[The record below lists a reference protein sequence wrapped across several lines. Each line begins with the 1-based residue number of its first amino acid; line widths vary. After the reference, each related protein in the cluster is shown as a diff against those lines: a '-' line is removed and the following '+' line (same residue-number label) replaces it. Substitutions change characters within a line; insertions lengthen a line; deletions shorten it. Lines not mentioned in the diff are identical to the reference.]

1 VNGEIGDMVKA
12 GVVEAYEVKR
22 NVILGASEI
31 ACMLVRVDD
40 AIPKKIDYDLIEEMR
55 QREELA
61 KQLNQINK
69 TKKGDDKKP
78 VSSKEVL

>member
-31 ACMLVRVDD
+31 ACMLVRVDEMVMGD
-40 AIPKKIDYDLIEEMR
+40 VLKNIREDKKRMEQELDII
-55 QREELA
+55 REEAEYLW
-61 KQLNQINK
+61 KK
-69 TKKGDDKKP
+69 SKKGKRLD
-78 VSSKEVL
+78 